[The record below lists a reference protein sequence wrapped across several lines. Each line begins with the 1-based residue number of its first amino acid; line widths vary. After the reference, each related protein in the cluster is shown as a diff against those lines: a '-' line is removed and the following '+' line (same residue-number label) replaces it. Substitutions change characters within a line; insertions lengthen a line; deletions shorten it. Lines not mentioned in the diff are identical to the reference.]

1 MEQRPKKLLD
11 QVRESIR
18 RSTILFTL
26 SKLMPLGSGVASFY
40 TTNSMRTIID
50 KKRFR
55 VRHAY

>member
-26 SKLMPLGSGVASFY
+26 SKLMPLGSGVFAECELWFS
-40 TTNSMRTIID
+40 
-50 KKRFR
+50 
-55 VRHAY
+55 